1 MTERAEAF
9 VAGVLEELPALVAV
23 GSSSVASYLR
33 LVPHHWA
40 GAFACW
46 GRENREAAVRFVTGM
61 VGTRDTAANTEVK
74 CFDESSNPYLVAGAI
89 IAAGLSGMERNLRLP
104 PEVTVDPGTLSSEEQ
119 ERLSVRRLPESL
131 EEAVNHLE
139 KSDVL
144 REAMGDVLFNAF
156 VAVRRGEVAAFADK
170 TPEEVVEAHRW
181 RY

>member
-1 MTERAEAF
+1 MGIGWIALGEAF
-9 VAGVLEELPALVAV
+9 AAP
-23 GSSSVASYLR
+23 R
-33 LVPHHWA
+33 VPS
-40 GAFACW
+40 AFA
-46 GRENREAAVRFVTGM
+46 FVSRVIGLP
-61 VGTRDTAANTEVK
+61 V
-74 CFDESSNPYLVAGAI
+74 VAFLGAY
-89 IAAGLSGMERNLRLP
+89 
-104 PEVTVDPGTLSSEEQ
+104 V
-119 ERLSVRRLPESL
+119 RLPESL